1 MRKIVDRNYL
11 QSPKLRDYLAK
22 WRKHRVVLTD
32 YAAMEAFKGDALANI
47 ASATEILRE
56 FPKQIIVLKS
66 TSSIATLKGRRCGFT
81 RRMIDRDQ
89 TRGFPEWCE
98 HTARALAGD
107 KDLQRQIVENG
118 IEADAHLKRMRDEQE
133 NYAENLDAMAKN
145 FSEAELK
152 ALRKH
157 EPISEEMFGKIQS
170 HVLEMAAFLFAAHP
184 HVTELPPAQELPYRF
199 IFRYTMA
206 GYLVALRWMSVG
218 GARNVKPE
226 KISKRYRRLHLCGL
240 RYIFPRPSI
249 RRRRRQRDLRGHQ
262 ILSRALSRNA
272 APSRSHS
279 STSNRLLDRHSVGAD
294 DFLVARQLTIK
305 NGEATRRPDLV
316 VFLNGLPVAVF
327 ELKDPSDEEATLWTA
342 YDQLQDYKAVVPALF
357 AFNEILVI
365 SDGDQSRVGS
375 LPTSS

>member
-11 QSPKLRDYLAK
+11 QSPKLRDYLAT

-47 ASATEILRE
+47 ASATKILRE
-56 FPKQIIVLKS
+56 FPKQVIVLKS

-107 KDLQRQIVENG
+107 NDLQRQIVENS

-133 NYAENLDAMAKN
+133 NYAENLDAMVKN

-157 EPISEEMFGKIQS
+157 EPISEEMFGKVQS
-170 HVLEMAAFLFAAHP
+170 HVLEMAAFLFAAYP
-184 HVTELPPAQELPYRF
+184 HVTELPPARELPYRF
-199 IFRYTMA
+199 IFRYAMA

-226 KISKRYRRLHLCGL
+226 KIRNDIVDCTYAAYATYFQGL
-240 RYIFPRPSI
+240 
-249 RRRRRQRDLRGHQ
+249 
-262 ILSRALSRNA
+262 LSDDA
-272 APSRSHS
+272 
-279 STSNRLLDRHSVGAD
+279 GANEIYAD
-294 DFLVARQLTIK
+294 TKFLVWLFL
-305 NGEATRRPDLV
+305 ATPPPPDHILRR
-316 VFLNGLPVAVF
+316 A
-327 ELKDPSDEEATLWTA
+327 
-342 YDQLQDYKAVVPALF
+342 
-357 AFNEILVI
+357 I
-365 SDGDQSRVGS
+365 GS
-375 LPTSS
+375 

>member
-1 MRKIVDRNYL
+1 
-11 QSPKLRDYLAK
+11 
-22 WRKHRVVLTD
+22 
-32 YAAMEAFKGDALANI
+32 
-47 ASATEILRE
+47 
-56 FPKQIIVLKS
+56 
-66 TSSIATLKGRRCGFT
+66 
-81 RRMIDRDQ
+81 MIDRDQ

-226 KISKRYRRLHLCGL
+226 KIRNDIVDCTYAAYATYFQGL
-240 RYIFPRPSI
+240 
-249 RRRRRQRDLRGHQ
+249 
-262 ILSRALSRNA
+262 LSDDA
-272 APSRSHS
+272 
-279 STSNRLLDRHSVGAD
+279 GANEIYAD
-294 DFLVARQLTIK
+294 TKFLVGLFL
-305 NGEATRRPDLV
+305 ATPPPPDHILRRAIDSWI
-316 VFLNGLPVAVF
+316 
-327 ELKDPSDEEATLWTA
+327 DTA
-342 YDQLQDYKAVVPALF
+342 LGPMTF
-357 AFNEILVI
+357 
-365 SDGDQSRVGS
+365 
-375 LPTSS
+375 